1 MQWGQEL
8 DGTIRRPMIPVLYF
22 DDDLVAVD
30 KPSGLPVVPA
40 AGSSPGDCV
49 RARLEAQVGQD
60 LWVVHRLDRDTSGVL
75 VFARTPD
82 AHRRLCGL
90 FESRT
95 VRKAYAAFTAGI
107 PEPEAGRID
116 LALHAARRG
125 RMRPCAPGEAGL
137 ASATAYLVVR
147 AWRHGDATAAL
158 VRLHPETGRHHQI
171 RVHLRSTGT
180 PVLFDGIYG
189 RATLAGDWRRGPCRA
204 LALHAERLELPTG
217 DNGPPLRIEAPLRT
231 ELAALAGWFD
241 AEWSVRAARAAP
253 EARLTSSL
261 P

>member
-1 MQWGQEL
+1 
-8 DGTIRRPMIPVLYF
+8 MIPVLYR

-40 AGSSPGDCV
+40 AGLPPDDCV
-49 RARLEAQVGQD
+49 RARLEAQIGHG

-82 AHRRLCGL
+82 AHRRLCGF
-90 FESRT
+90 FESRA
-95 VRKAYAAFTAGI
+95 VQKGCAAFTAGI
-107 PEPEAGRID
+107 PQPEAGRID
-116 LALHAARRG
+116 LPLRAARRG
-125 RMRPCAPGEAGL
+125 RMRPCIPGEAGL
-137 ASATAYLVVR
+137 TTATAYQVIRVWQR
-147 AWRHGDATAAL
+147 GDEAAAL
-158 VRLHPETGRHHQI
+158 VRLQPETGRHHQI
-171 RVHLRSTGT
+171 RVHLRSKGT
-180 PVLFDGIYG
+180 PILFDGIYG
-189 RATLAGDWRRGPCRA
+189 RASLAGDWRRGPCRA
-204 LALHAERLELPTG
+204 LALHAEWLRLPAG

-241 AEWSVRAARAAP
+241 AEWNERAARAAP